1 MSWDTGGSLHVLTAE
16 QLAKSRS
23 DGFVLL
29 EDFIGDA
36 EVDLLDQEFE
46 RIVTVKSD
54 ATIYEEGTDAV
65 RGHHGAH
72 LVNDVFADLVRLER
86 FLRIAEA
93 LLGSR
98 VYVHQFKIN
107 AKRALVGDLWEWHQD
122 YQFWRAEDGMPSP
135 RAVNFAIFLDEVT
148 EFNGPLTVVPGSHAV
163 GLLPVDERP
172 GTWKNTL
179 GSALRY
185 KVSAADLAEAT
196 QGRELIAPKGRRG
209 TVLMFDCTLLH
220 ASAPNMSAHDRR
232 MAIISYNSVENVLT
246 PVPTPRPE
254 FVAARDFTPLERL
267 PDDALR
273 RRSPVAAGTAA
284 RPS

>member
-1 MSWDTGGSLHVLTAE
+1 LHVLTAE
-16 QLAKSRS
+16 QFDMYRS
-23 DGFVLL
+23 DGYLLL
-29 EDFIGDA
+29 EDFFVDA
-36 EVDLLDQEFE
+36 EIDLLDREFE
-46 RIVTVKSD
+46 QIVQVDSE
-54 ATIYEEGTDAV
+54 ATIREEGADAV

-72 LVNDVFADLVRLER
+72 LVNDVYADLVRLER
-86 FLRIAEA
+86 FIDVAEA
-93 LLGSR
+93 LLGSK

-107 AKRALVGDLWEWHQD
+107 AKRALVGDRWEWHQD
-122 YQFWRAEDGMPSP
+122 YQFWRAEDGMPSA

-148 EFNGPLTVVPGSHAV
+148 EFNGPLTLVSGSHAG
-163 GLLPVDERP
+163 GLVPVDERP
-172 GTWKNTL
+172 GTWEDTL
-179 GSALRY
+179 ASALRY
-185 KVSAADLAEAT
+185 KVSVADLAEAT
-196 QGRELIAPKGRRG
+196 QGRELVAPKGRRG

-232 MAIISYNSVENVLT
+232 MAIVSYNSIENVLT

-273 RRSPVAAGTAA
+273 RRSHVSVGTAA